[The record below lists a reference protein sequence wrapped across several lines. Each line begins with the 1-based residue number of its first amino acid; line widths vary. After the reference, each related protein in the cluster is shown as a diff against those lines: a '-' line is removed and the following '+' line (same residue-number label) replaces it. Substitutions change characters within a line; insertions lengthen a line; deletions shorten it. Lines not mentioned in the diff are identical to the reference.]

1 MQVVKPTALCRGDKI
16 CIVSPASPN
25 WTPGSYEKGK
35 RFIEDMGFEVSAG
48 RYVDSRHL
56 LFAGEAKKR
65 AEDMNTAFGDKSV
78 KAIFCNRGGTG
89 TSHIL
94 PYIDFSIIRENPK
107 ILVGYSD
114 ITALQIAI
122 LRETGLVTFYGPM
135 VSTDLDRTPNEYTVN
150 YLFHVLA
157 ENKDK
162 TELRNPPRKGVL
174 TVYEGAAEGRL
185 AGGCL
190 SVAAATL
197 GTRYELETKGKI
209 LFFEDIDEKPHRID
223 RYLMQLILA
232 GKLQEC
238 EGIILGAFT
247 RCNYLKMDVYEKY
260 KVNLMDI
267 IKDRILPL
275 RKPCIFG
282 LQFGHVPKKMT
293 IPMGAKAWLD
303 ATHGRVIIETAVQ

>member
-1 MQVVKPTALCRGDKI
+1 MPLVKPTALRRGDKI

-25 WTPGSYEKGK
+25 WTPSSYEKGK
-35 RFIEDMGFEVSAG
+35 RVIEDMGFEVIAG
-48 RYVDSRHL
+48 RYVDSKHL
-56 LFAGEAKKR
+56 LFAGEARKR
-65 AEDMNTAFGDKSV
+65 ANDINNAFKDKSV

-89 TSHIL
+89 TAHVL
-94 PYIDFSIIRENPK
+94 PYIDFSLIRENPK

-122 LRETGLVTFYGPM
+122 LRETGLVTFYGPL
-135 VSTDLDRTPNEYTVN
+135 VSTDLDRNRNDYTIHH
-150 YLFHVLA
+150 LFHVLA
-157 ENKDK
+157 ENESK
-162 TELRNPPRKGVL
+162 TELVNPPRRGIL
-174 TVYEGAAEGRL
+174 TIYKGAAEGQL

-190 SVAAATL
+190 SVAVATL
-197 GTRYELETKGKI
+197 GTKYELETKGKI

-223 RYLMQLILA
+223 RYLTQLILA

-247 RCNYLKMDVYEKY
+247 RCNYLKMDVYERF
-260 KVNLMDI
+260 KVSLMDI

-303 ATHGRVIIETAVQ
+303 ATRGRVTIEAAVK